1 MLTLMATLLTSA
13 TPTLAQFIASAPAP
27 TGLSAT
33 PSTGQVALSWT
44 GTNANFP
51 APPDHAPLPGGPS
64 YSTYY
69 YYYIYRSTTSGGEG
83 STPLYKVP
91 QATAQPNGASTA
103 TYTDTSAVN
112 GTTYYYQVTAVTVS
126 VVSGTDPT
134 TTGGPE
140 SARSNEAS
148 ATPTA
153 PAALAAPTDLAVYAT
168 GSGKITLYWSGVAN
182 ATGYNIYRGTAAG
195 GEDYT
200 HPVNGATPVTT
211 KDTGPG
217 VMNMF
222 MYSDT
227 IGLTNGTE
235 YFYTVKAVN
244 GSSQSTPSNE
254 DSDVPDPAAVPWDS
268 ANPSSILSAFR
279 NDFASDVANVG
290 TGGYALRVVGPDN
303 VIYDDSYSTAQPA
316 DGKVTPGTNQ
326 FVRPDGTSLS
336 LPDDLGQFDTP
347 AGTSSSATTPN
358 SVGTSLQAGKG
369 PYRRVR
375 TGPTALYRGESGMVG
390 LATPT
395 IGTTG
400 KAHGD
405 TAMIFFGAS
414 GSNVEVDSG
423 LQYST
428 TYQKWEMFMNINNR
442 YVGPGKGPIPPV
454 HLLNVPANFIR
465 VPSGD
470 VPSVTYWAWS
480 GLANTGK
487 PRTKISLLL
496 VDDSL
501 FNGDV
506 GALGAPSKYLG
517 KVENVRAKRVHA
529 IAQNALGVYPTGSQM
544 DGATWSQGYVIL
556 PDSAGTFRGWSSG
569 NGTQTNEDG
578 SYDGGHANVDVFE
591 TSPYITEDNINV
603 SINSQ

>member
-1 MLTLMATLLTSA
+1 MR
-13 TPTLAQFIASAPAP
+13 
-27 TGLSAT
+27 
-33 PSTGQVALSWT
+33 
-44 GTNANFP
+44 
-51 APPDHAPLPGGPS
+51 PLP
-64 YSTYY
+64 
-69 YYYIYRSTTSGGEG
+69 
-83 STPLYKVP
+83 
-91 QATAQPNGASTA
+91 
-103 TYTDTSAVN
+103 
-112 GTTYYYQVTAVTVS
+112 
-126 VVSGTDPT
+126 
-134 TTGGPE
+134 
-140 SARSNEAS
+140 
-148 ATPTA
+148 
-153 PAALAAPTDLAVYAT
+153 PAALTAVST
-168 GSGKITLYWSGVAN
+168 GSGKVTLYWSGVAN
-182 ATGYNIYRGTAAG
+182 ATGYNIYRGTATG
-195 GEDYT
+195 GEDYA

-217 VMNMF
+217 VSNMF
-222 MYSDT
+222 LYSDT
-227 IGLTNGTE
+227 GLTNGTE
-235 YFYTVKAVN
+235 YFYTIKAVN
-244 GSSQSTPSNE
+244 RTAQSGPSNE
-254 DSDVPDPAAVPWDS
+254 DSDVPDSNAVPWDS

-303 VIYDDSYSTAQPA
+303 VIYDDSYSTAQSA
-316 DGKVTPGTNQ
+316 DGTVTPGTNQ

-347 AGTSSSATTPN
+347 SGSSSGATPN
-358 SVGTSLQAGKG
+358 SVGMSLPASKG

-395 IGTTG
+395 IGTIG

-442 YVGPGKGPIPPV
+442 YVGNEPGQIPPV

-470 VPSVTYWAWS
+470 VPTVSYWAWS
-480 GLANTGK
+480 GLANNGK

-517 KVENVRAKRVHA
+517 KIENVRAKRVHA

-556 PDSAGTFRGWSSG
+556 PDSAGTLQGWSGG
-569 NGTQTNEDG
+569 NGTRTNEDG
-578 SYDGGHANVDVFE
+578 SYDGGHANVNVFE

>member
-1 MLTLMATLLTSA
+1 MFGIYATFSSGVYQKVLLNITA
-13 TPTLAQFIASAPAP
+13 APPAP
-27 TGLSAT
+27 TSVTASPGDK
-33 PSTGQVALSWT
+33 QVSLSWT
-44 GTNANFP
+44 ASSGFSVTGYNV
-51 APPDHAPLPGGPS
+51 
-64 YSTYY
+64 
-69 YYYIYRSTTSGGEG
+69 YRSTTSGSGYVQVNPSSVTG
-83 STPLYKVP
+83 T
-91 QATAQPNGASTA
+91 
-103 TYTDTSAVN
+103 TYTDPSLTD
-112 GTTYYYQVTAVTVS
+112 GTTYYYVVTAIS
-126 VVSGTDPT
+126 SQG
-134 TTGGPE
+134 E
-140 SARSNEAS
+140 SSYSNEAS

-153 PAALAAPTDLAVYAT
+153 PIALSAPTDLAVYAT
-168 GSGKITLYWSGVAN
+168 GSGKVTLYWSGVPN
-182 ATGYNIYRGTAAG
+182 TTGYNIYRGTTAG

-200 HPVNGATPVTT
+200 HPVNGAAPVTT

-217 VMNMF
+217 VANMF

-227 IGLTNGTE
+227 SGLTDGTE
-235 YFYTVKAVN
+235 YFYTVTAVN
-244 GSSQSTPSNE
+244 GTVQSGPSNE

-268 ANPSSILSAFR
+268 TNPSSILSAFR
-279 NDFASDVANVG
+279 SDFASDVANVG

-303 VIYDDSYSTAQPA
+303 VIYDDAYSTAQPA
-316 DGKVTPGTNQ
+316 DGTVTPGTNQ

-347 AGTSSSATTPN
+347 SGSPSSAPAPN
-358 SVGTSLQAGKG
+358 SVGTSLPASKG

-375 TGPTALYRGESGMVG
+375 TTPDYRGESGMVG
-390 LATPT
+390 LPSPSITL
-395 IGTTG
+395 GN
-400 KAHGD
+400 AHGD

-414 GSNVEVDSG
+414 GSHVEVDAG

-442 YVGPGKGPIPPV
+442 YVGNEPGQIPPV
-454 HLLNVPANFIR
+454 HLLNVPDNFIR

-470 VPSVTYWAWS
+470 VPTVSYWAWS
-480 GLANTGK
+480 GLANDGK
-487 PRTKISLLL
+487 HKTKISLLL

-556 PDSAGTFRGWSSG
+556 PDSAGTLQGWSTG
-569 NGTQTNEDG
+569 KGTHPFEDG
-578 SYDGGHANVDVFE
+578 SYDGGHANVNVFE
-591 TSPYITEDNINV
+591 TSPYIAEDNINV